1 MDLHRIYDRYKDQAR
16 FLTVYIAEAHPED
29 EWQMDSNREQ
39 NFVFKQPRTFD
50 QRKELAKILV
60 DRLKYRVPLAIDT
73 MDNRTDKAFAAWP
86 ERIYILGEGGKIL
99 YKGGPG
105 PFGFKPDEAE
115 KALGRLV
122 GPPAS
127 PARSGG

>member
-1 MDLHRIYDRYKDQAR
+1 VDLHRIYDRYKDQAR

-39 NFVFKQPRTFD
+39 NFVFKQPRSFD

-60 DRLKYRVPLAIDT
+60 DRLKYRVPLAIDP

-86 ERIYILGEGGKIL
+86 ERIYILGDEVL

-115 KALGRLV
+115 KALAGLV
-122 GPPAS
+122 RPPVS
-127 PARSGG
+127 